1 MSKKEAGKQQFHME
15 WSDSNQQLGKLWA
28 GSLMTIWGNICY
40 ILTAFPT
47 TKTITINREQSDG
60 TETRR
65 EPKIE
70 PQQPPQGEMAILEGP
85 QEQGDA

>member
-15 WSDSNQQLGKLWA
+15 WSDGNQQLGKLWA

-47 TKTITINREQSDG
+47 TKQSPLIG
-60 TETRR
+60 SRAMGQ
-65 EPKIE
+65 K
-70 PQQPPQGEMAILEGP
+70 QGGSPNLAAAATSRGNGSP
-85 QEQGDA
+85 